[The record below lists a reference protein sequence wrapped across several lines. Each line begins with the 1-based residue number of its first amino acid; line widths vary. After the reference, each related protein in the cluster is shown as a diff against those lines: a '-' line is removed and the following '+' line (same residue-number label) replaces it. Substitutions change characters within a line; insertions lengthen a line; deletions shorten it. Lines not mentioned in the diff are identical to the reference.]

1 MTWMNRNLTLD
12 LLAIGIDTLQ
22 RTYDRIKK
30 EPDSVSPWPQVESTQ
45 DAPGPVEENQE
56 PAPQQQAEPQPQQ
69 VETQPEAPQEPEDQD
84 KDLLPEAQTILRHIS
99 LAEGP
104 AWITGVLFPH
114 FGVKTLT
121 DVPKDKLPE
130 LISMATEH
138 KEALNE

>member
-45 DAPGPVEENQE
+45 DAPGTVEENQA
-56 PAPQQQAEPQPQQ
+56 PAPQQQ
-69 VETQPEAPQEPEDQD
+69 VETQPEAPQEPEGQD
-84 KDLLPEAQTILRHIS
+84 TNLLPDAQTILRHIS

-104 AWITGVLFPH
+104 EWITGVLFPH

-138 KEALNE
+138 KESLNE

>member
-1 MTWMNRNLTLD
+1 MTWMNKGLTLD

-22 RTYDRIKK
+22 RTYDRIKQ

-45 DAPGPVEENQE
+45 AAPGAVEETQT
-56 PAPQQQAEPQPQQ
+56 PAPAPKPQP
-69 VETQPEAPQEPEDQD
+69 EPEAPQEPEDQNTG
-84 KDLLPEAQTILRHIS
+84 LLPEAQTILRHIS

-104 AWITGVLFPH
+104 AWITGELFPH

-130 LISMATEH
+130 LIAMATKH
-138 KEALNE
+138 KEALDE

>member
-1 MTWMNRNLTLD
+1 MTWMNKDLTLD

-22 RTYDRIKK
+22 RTYDRIKQ

-45 DAPGPVEENQE
+45 AAPGAVEETQTPA
-56 PAPQQQAEPQPQQ
+56 PAPQPQP
-69 VETQPEAPQEPEDQD
+69 ETAPQQEPEGQNT
-84 KDLLPEAQTILRHIS
+84 DLLPEAQTILRHIS

-104 AWITGVLFPH
+104 AWITGELFPH

-130 LISMATEH
+130 LIAMATTH
-138 KEALNE
+138 KEALDE

>member
-1 MTWMNRNLTLD
+1 MTWMNKDLTLD

-22 RTYDRIKK
+22 RTYDRIKQ

-45 DAPGPVEENQE
+45 AAPGAVEETQT
-56 PAPQQQAEPQPQQ
+56 PAPAPKPQP
-69 VETQPEAPQEPEDQD
+69 QPEAPQEPEDQAT
-84 KDLLPEAQTILRHIS
+84 DLLPEAQTILRHIS

-104 AWITGVLFPH
+104 AWITGELFPH

-130 LISMATEH
+130 LISMATKH
-138 KEALNE
+138 KEALDE

>member
-1 MTWMNRNLTLD
+1 MTWMNKDLTLD

-22 RTYDRIKK
+22 RTYDRIKQ

-45 DAPGPVEENQE
+45 AAPGAVEETQT
-56 PAPQQQAEPQPQQ
+56 PAPQPE
-69 VETQPEAPQEPEDQD
+69 PEAPQEPEGQAT
-84 KDLLPEAQTILRHIS
+84 DLLPEAQTILRHIS

-104 AWITGVLFPH
+104 AWITGELFPH

-130 LISMATEH
+130 LISMATQH
-138 KEALNE
+138 KEAMDE

>member
-1 MTWMNRNLTLD
+1 MTWMNKGLTLD

-22 RTYDRIKK
+22 RTYDRIKQ

-45 DAPGPVEENQE
+45 AAPGAVEETQTPA
-56 PAPQQQAEPQPQQ
+56 PAPQPQP
-69 VETQPEAPQEPEDQD
+69 EPEAPQEPEDQAT
-84 KDLLPEAQTILRHIS
+84 DLLPEAQTILRHIS

-104 AWITGVLFPH
+104 AWITGELFPH

-130 LISMATEH
+130 LISMATKH
-138 KEALNE
+138 KEALDE

>member
-1 MTWMNRNLTLD
+1 MTWMNKGLTLD

-22 RTYDRIKK
+22 RTYDRIKQ

-45 DAPGPVEENQE
+45 AAPGAVEETQTPA
-56 PAPQQQAEPQPQQ
+56 PAPQPQP
-69 VETQPEAPQEPEDQD
+69 EPEAPQEPEDQAT
-84 KDLLPEAQTILRHIS
+84 DLLPEAQTILRHIS

-104 AWITGVLFPH
+104 AWITGELFPH

-130 LISMATEH
+130 LIAMATKH
-138 KEALNE
+138 KEALDE

>member
-1 MTWMNRNLTLD
+1 MTWMNKDLTLD

-22 RTYDRIKK
+22 RTYDRIKQ

-45 DAPGPVEENQE
+45 AAPNTVEEKE
-56 PAPQQQAEPQPQQ
+56 PAPQPESP
-69 VETQPEAPQEPEDQD
+69 ETSQDTEDQGT
-84 KDLLPEAQTILRHIS
+84 DLLPEAQTILRHIS

-104 AWITGVLFPH
+104 AWITGELFPH

-130 LISMATEH
+130 LIAMATKH
-138 KEALNE
+138 KEALDE